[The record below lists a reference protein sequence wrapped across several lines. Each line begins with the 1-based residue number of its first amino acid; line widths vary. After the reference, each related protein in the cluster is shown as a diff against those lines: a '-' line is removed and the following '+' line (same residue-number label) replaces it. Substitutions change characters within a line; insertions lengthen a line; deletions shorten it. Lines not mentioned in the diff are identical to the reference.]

1 MLDLQ
6 AELAAALKGMSP
18 EQIAAIDKL
27 IEPELSQPFL
37 PNPGPQTQ
45 AYYSPADTVLYGG
58 AAGGGKSALLNG
70 LAAQEHERSLIL
82 RRQSTELDGLIADSK
97 AMLLGRGQFNGSENG
112 EWNLDDGRNIK
123 FGGLKDANDWTKYAG
138 RARDF
143 MGFDEAAEFTETQ
156 VASLKAW
163 LRTTKEGQRCRIVL
177 ASNPPR
183 SDEGQWLIRWFQP
196 WLDPAYPNP
205 ASPGEIRWCVVIGTE
220 IRWLDGPGTVTEK
233 GETYTAESRTFIP
246 ARLDDN
252 PYLRGSGYRERL
264 QNLPE
269 PLRSQLLKG
278 DFLAGRQDHEYQ
290 VIPTSWVEAAQAR
303 WKPDGDRAPQVCLAA
318 DVAQGGAD
326 QTVLAPLHGEW
337 FGPLVCQPGV
347 QTPDGPT
354 VAALA
359 IQHRKGRAFLI
370 IDCTGGWGGSAAD
383 HLVAQRLQVHRFVA
397 SEGSAERSD
406 PGGEFCFFNRRAEAW
421 WRLREALDPSS
432 EHRMALPPD
441 DALKAELTTP
451 RWTLKPG
458 AKVLVES
465 KDDIRKRLGRSTDRA
480 DAVTMAW
487 CMRGVGLLI
496 NTLEDR
502 QTHEAERE
510 SDPW

>member
-1 MLDLQ
+1 
-6 AELAAALKGMSP
+6 MSP
-18 EQIAAIDKL
+18 QQLAEIDRLIA
-27 IEPELSQPFL
+27 PELNKPFL
-37 PNPGPQTQ
+37 PNPGPQTE
-45 AYYSPADTVLYGG
+45 AYYSIADTVLYGG

-97 AMLLGRGQFNGSENG
+97 AMLAGRGQFNGSENG

-163 LRTTKEGQRCRIVL
+163 LRSTKPGQRCRIVL

-183 SDEGQWLIRWFQP
+183 SDEGQWLIKWFQP

-205 ASPGEIRWCVVIGTE
+205 AAPGEVRWCVVIGST
-220 IRWLDGPGTVTEK
+220 IRWLDGPGVVTEG

-252 PYLRGSGYRERL
+252 PYLRGTGYRERL

-290 VIPTSWVEAAQAR
+290 VIPTSWVDEAMAR
-303 WKPDGDRAPQVCLAA
+303 WEPDGHRKPQVCLAI

-326 QTVLAPLHGEW
+326 QTVVAALHDEW
-337 FGPLVCQPGV
+337 FASLVCQPGV
-347 QTPDGPT
+347 QTPDGPA
-354 VAALA
+354 VASLA
-359 IQHRKGRAFLI
+359 IQHRKGRAFVV

-383 HLVAQRLQVHRFVA
+383 HLQAQTVPIHRFVA
-397 SEGSAERSD
+397 SEGSAERSE
-406 PGGEFCFFNRRAEAW
+406 PGGEFGFVNQRAEVW
-421 WRLREALDPSS
+421 WRMREALDPSADT
-432 EHRMALPPD
+432 RLALPPD
-441 DALKAELTTP
+441 QGLKAELTTP
-451 RWTLKPG
+451 RWTLKKG
-458 AKVLVES
+458 KILVES

-487 CMRGVGLLI
+487 AKRATGLLI
-496 NTLEDR
+496 QVLDERATY
-502 QTHEAERE
+502 EAAPET
-510 SDPW
+510 SPW

>member
-1 MLDLQ
+1 MDLM
-6 AELAAALKGMSP
+6 ASLTAALAGLP
-18 EQIAAIDKL
+18 PDQLAEIDRL
-27 IEPELSQPFL
+27 IEPELSKPFL
-37 PNPGPQTQ
+37 PNPGPQTL
-45 AYYSPADTVLYGG
+45 AYYSKADLTLYGG

-82 RRQSTELDGLIADSK
+82 RRQSTELDGLIAESK
-97 AMLLGRGQFNGSENG
+97 LMLAGRGAYNGSENG

-123 FGGLKDANDWTKYAG
+123 FGGLKDAGDWTKYAG

-143 MGFDEAAEFTETQ
+143 MGFDEAGEFAEVQ

-163 LRTTKEGQRCRIVL
+163 LRSTKPGQRCRTVL

-196 WLDPAYPNP
+196 WLDPAFPNP
-205 ASPGEIRWCVVIGTE
+205 AAPGELRWCVVIGPE
-220 IRWLDGPGTVTEK
+220 IRWVEGPCIVTEK
-233 GETYTAESRTFIP
+233 GESYTAESRTFIP
-246 ARLDDN
+246 AKLDDN
-252 PYLRGSGYRERL
+252 PYLRGTGYRERL

-290 VIPTSWVEAAQAR
+290 VIPTAWVEAAQAR
-303 WKPDGDRAPQVCLAA
+303 WKPDGDRVPQICLAV

-337 FGPLVCQPGV
+337 IGPLICHPGV

-359 IQHRKGRAFLI
+359 VQHRKGRAFLV

-383 HLVAQRLQVHRFVA
+383 HLQAQRMHVHRFVA
-397 SEGSAERSD
+397 AGGSDERSE
-406 PGGEFCFFNRRAEAW
+406 PGGELGFFNQRAEAW

-432 EHRMALPPD
+432 GNRVALPPD

-451 RWTLKPG
+451 RWTLKAG
-458 AKVLVES
+458 GKVLVES

-487 CMRGVGLLI
+487 VKRAIGVLTI
-496 NTLEDR
+496 QMEDR
-502 QTHEAERE
+502 TVSQAVAE